1 MPHLSSVKHS
11 APSRLPAQGKA
22 LPIQAGEPGSC
33 RSSQLKCSNIN
44 NTKASAL
51 CLCTHVFVCVCVSTG
66 GSNSSVWLPNLSMK
80 DYLCMCKLTHTANEW
95 QRVSA
100 GKREAITTV
109 LFLAPETTLFS
120 SAMPHIYFDLCS
132 ENEEM
137 RQWLLSSDMTD
148 TLWHFPL
155 KPGS

>member
-11 APSRLPAQGKA
+11 APSRLPAQGKV
-22 LPIQAGEPGSC
+22 LPIQAGKPRSC

-44 NTKASAL
+44 NMKASAL
-51 CLCTHVFVCVCVSTG
+51 FLCMHVFVRVCVGTG
-66 GSNSSVWLPNLSMK
+66 GSNSSVCLPNLSMK
-80 DYLCMCKLTHTANEW
+80 DYLCMCKWTLTENEW
-95 QRVSA
+95 QCVSV
-100 GKREAITTV
+100 GKREEITTV

-148 TLWHFPL
+148 SLWHFAL
-155 KPGS
+155 KPGL